1 MGDRVQMELKKLKP
15 NTLFWFFLG
24 RIINMSVYILIE
36 IILYVVLFNLGVNN
50 NIIWPANY
58 SEHYLEQNKNIL
70 ADSLPFYKTQIPHTC
85 KYGLFD
91 LEGNYISGNFKEGII
106 TLAKDFLKGND
117 TSKHFFVIERD
128 KEYLVV
134 NYDISAHF
142 SSKAFHNIIPKLE
155 LWILISFI
163 FIFILIVVNSALQFG
178 RKLKKELDPLL
189 SEIELIQ
196 EKELILERKYSKI
209 KELDDI
215 LLSLFNMK
223 AALTNSLHT
232 EWETEQKR
240 KSNISAIAH
249 DIKTPLTIIKGNA
262 ELIKEENNMDDIY
275 QLADSINNNSDKIER
290 YIKLLIDETNNK
302 LLVECDERVN
312 LTSVITDIITESENL
327 GKSHG
332 IEIKSENKIIEME
345 VSVNKDLIERA
356 VLNLVKNAI
365 EHTEMNKQ
373 IKLDFEYKEDKF
385 IVTIEDFGKGFTK
398 EALKYG
404 KNQFFTERMERSG
417 EHYGL
422 GLYFANCVAEKYN
435 GSLVICNK
443 SNGSGA
449 VVNFKIRLP
458 VKE

>member
-24 RIINMSVYILIE
+24 RMINISVFILIE
-36 IILYVVLFNLGVNN
+36 IILYVVLFNLGVNSK
-50 NIIWPANY
+50 IILPANY
-58 SEHYLEQNKNIL
+58 SEHYLEQNKKVL
-70 ADSLPFYKTQIPHTC
+70 ADSKPFDETHIPHTC

-91 LEGNYISGNFKEGII
+91 LEGNYISGNFKESII
-106 TLAKDFLKGND
+106 TSAKDFLKGND
-117 TSKHFFVIERD
+117 TSRHFFLIERD

-134 NYDISAHF
+134 NYDVSAHF
-142 SSKAFHNIIPKLE
+142 SSKSLNKIIPKLE

-163 FIFILIVVNSALQFG
+163 FIFTLIVVHSALQFG
-178 RKLKKELDPLL
+178 KKLKKELEPLL
-189 SEIELIQ
+189 NEIELIQ
-196 EKELILERKYSKI
+196 EKELILERRYSKI

-223 AALTNSLHT
+223 AALSNSLRM

-262 ELIKEENNMDDIY
+262 ELIKEENKMDDIY

-290 YIKLLIDETNNK
+290 YIRLLIDETNNK
-302 LLVECDERVN
+302 LINECEEN
-312 LTSVITDIITESENL
+312 LNLSSMVTDIITESKNL
-327 GKSHG
+327 GKNFD
-332 IEIKSENKIIEME
+332 IELITNNKNLEME
-345 VSVNKDLIERA
+345 VSANKDLIERA

-365 EHTEMNKQ
+365 EHTNTNKQ
-373 IKLDFEYKEDKF
+373 IKLSFEYKEHNF
-385 IVTIEDFGKGFTK
+385 TVTIEDFGKGFTK

-435 GSLVICNK
+435 GHIVIRNK
-443 SNGSGA
+443 PNGSGA
-449 VVNFKIRLP
+449 VVIFEIMLP